1 MFGYNLA
8 APDLVLRCLPACD
21 VILMRL
27 KVLLNERR
35 VFFLLPIPF
44 NTENKCI
51 TIYKC
56 IHGYQ
61 TRTSII
67 QYQCPSLF
75 TLFISF
81 LIITDTVTERIKK
94 LITATISINKSNG
107 IFRCCAVNI
116 RRQIYRNE
124 ITHLLR
130 CWTSDNFLIFFVIR
144 IHNQLVHL
152 FIVLQ
157 NISLNVLKNVNF
169 STATI

>member
-1 MFGYNLA
+1 MYTWISDKNLYNS
-8 APDLVLRCLPACD
+8 
-21 VILMRL
+21 
-27 KVLLNERR
+27 
-35 VFFLLPIPF
+35 IPMSF
-44 NTENKCI
+44 I
-51 TIYKC
+51 
-56 IHGYQ
+56 
-61 TRTSII
+61 TSII
-67 QYQCPSLF
+67 YLF
-75 TLFISF
+75 PLLFISF

-107 IFRCCAVNI
+107 IFRCCAVKI

-144 IHNQLVHL
+144 INNQLVHL

-157 NISLNVLKNVNF
+157 DISLNVLKNVNF